1 MIISKKSLLTSLK
14 YSLPNF
20 MCDQNTKSIKF
31 LRDGF
36 KQEFFQFVSNSEK
49 FDGLLIDLSEQFVK
63 DNIPIVN
70 DKFKSELA
78 LLLKDSLME

>member
-1 MIISKKSLLTSLK
+1 MSLKSLLTSLK

-20 MCDQNTKSIKF
+20 MCDKNTKSIKF

-36 KQEFFQFVSNSEK
+36 KQEFFLFVSNSEK
-49 FDGLLIDLSEQFVK
+49 FDGLLMDLSEEFVK
-63 DNIPIVN
+63 ENIPIVN

-78 LLLKDSLME
+78 LLLKDSLMK